1 MTENDV
7 DSDILDID
15 GLAAKLKLPKASVY
29 KLVHAERIPGQ
40 KVGKHWRF
48 LRSEIDAWLRA
59 GMRSPRRSAA
69 AETPTAEPMALAA
82 TSAPA
87 FFEAAPP
94 PVPTG
99 VAVDTGMK
107 SIFTVSQLT
116 ALTER
121 WIETPKQFLAQ
132 VERAEGRRR
141 LAELLELSEDRLQQK
156 IIQVAMLAA
165 ALDTKATINPDV
177 NRH

>member
-15 GLAAKLKLPKASVY
+15 GLAAKLRLPKASVY

-59 GMRSPRRSAA
+59 GMRTPRRSAA
-69 AETPTAEPMALAA
+69 AEMPAAEPMALAD

-87 FFEAAPP
+87 FFEAAPQ
-94 PVPTG
+94 PVQTG
-99 VAVDTGMK
+99 AAGDTGMQG
-107 SIFTVSQLT
+107 IFTVSQLA

-141 LAELLELSEDRLQQK
+141 LAELLELSEDMLQQK

-165 ALDTKATINPDV
+165 ALDAKATSSPDV

>member
-1 MTENDV
+1 MIENDV

-69 AETPTAEPMALAA
+69 TETPSAEPMALAA

-87 FFEAAPP
+87 FFEAAPQP
-94 PVPTG
+94 MPTG
-99 VAVDTGMK
+99 VAVDTGLQ
-107 SIFTVSQLT
+107 SIFTLSQLT